1 MRKFRIVIYLCFS
14 TLWVLAQRVDRHGDN
29 WLFGSK
35 ASLYFPFGEDP
46 GISNLNKI
54 TTENAFMTYS
64 DIEGKLV
71 LYSNG
76 TTVWNASNNV
86 IEGAA
91 NLVQSPSPNYPGL
104 IVPIPESDGLFYVF
118 SIDDSK
124 GNANA
129 NSVEFPIFYS
139 KIDIVLNG
147 GEGKL
152 VDSTLLLLDETSFGI
167 TTVKHCNNIDYW
179 LVIHKG
185 TGNGF
190 LSYLITKNGI
200 DTDQPIESKVG
211 IPFIGSSQG
220 LQQEIII
227 SEDGKKLAITKP
239 ANPEGGF
246 IEVFD
251 FDNSTGRVTKSNTTY
266 KNLGKIKGAAFS
278 PDGNFIYVSIF
289 EKQQSVSATEF
300 RNDYKLIQYR
310 TIFAPTYKEVIV
322 AKSFTGQKSESLG
335 EFLVEEGSFGNL
347 KIGPNGKIY
356 LAHIDASALSVIK
369 EANNAGAACDLD
381 YQGFSLNGKKGKS
394 QFPSTV
400 SPDYPEIEVNIAFNA
415 DSLDCNP
422 TISAKLKGL
431 PKAEAKFQWFL
442 NGNEISG
449 ANKIDLK
456 TTQAGEYVVKVSGT
470 CREMKSLKK
479 TITTNSDI
487 EPPISNTNIR
497 YCQGQEILSLIAQGN
512 EIKWYSD
519 GNLATLLKSDVNFL
533 PPLNSNVVAKKNY
546 YVTQTVNN
554 CESPPTQI
562 EIEIVE
568 ASKLN
573 IGESVR
579 KECFGPGQ
587 EIELSLLENTNEP
600 VEWFLNG
607 LFLSNQKSIKVTN
620 YGTYIIQK
628 VDSYCPSSD
637 TLTLEEGCLRFY
649 IPTAF
654 SPNGDGKNETLVLNG
669 NGNFEFTFELV
680 DRRGRI
686 MTAIKNNTFN
696 GQALTLWDGLYFG
709 SPAPIGSYPYTFET
723 KVIEQG
729 KETIDKK
736 QGSILLLR

>member
-1 MRKFRIVIYLCFS
+1 LRKFRIVIYLCFS

-35 ASLYFPFGEDP
+35 ASLYFPFGGDP

-54 TTENAFMTYS
+54 TTENTFMTYS
-64 DIEGKLV
+64 DVEGKLV

-139 KIDIVLNG
+139 KIDMALNAG
-147 GEGKL
+147 SGKKVGL
-152 VDSTLLLLDETSFGI
+152 TLLLRNETSFGM
-167 TTVKHCNNIDYW
+167 TTVKHCNNVDYW

-190 LSYLITKNGI
+190 LSYLITTNGI
-200 DTDQPIESKVG
+200 DTDQAIESKVG
-211 IPFIGSSQG
+211 IPFIGSSLG

-227 SEDGKKLAITKP
+227 SEDGKKLAVTKP

-246 IEVFD
+246 IELFD
-251 FDNSTGRVTKSNTTY
+251 FDNVTGKITRSITTY
-266 KNLGKIKGAAFS
+266 KNLGKIKGAALS
-278 PDGNFIYVSIF
+278 PDGKFIYVSIF
-289 EKQQSVSATEF
+289 ENQQPISATEF
-300 RNDYKLIQYR
+300 RNDFKVVQYR
-310 TIFAPTYKEVIV
+310 TTFAPAYEKVILT
-322 AKSFTGQKSESLG
+322 KSFTGQKSGGLG
-335 EFLVEEGSFGNL
+335 EFLLDVGSFGNL
-347 KIGPNGKIY
+347 KLGPNGKIY
-356 LAHIDASALSVIK
+356 LAHLDATALSIILDP
-369 EANNAGAACDLD
+369 NNAGLACDLD
-381 YQGFSLNGKKGKS
+381 YQGLSLNGKKGS
-394 QFPSTV
+394 NQFSSTV
-400 SPDYPEIEVNIAFNA
+400 SPDYPEIEASIAFNA
-415 DSLDCNP
+415 DSLACNP
-422 TISAKLKGL
+422 TLSVKLKGL
-431 PKAEAKFQWFL
+431 QEANAKFQWFL

-456 TTQAGEYVVKVSGT
+456 ITEAGDYMVKVSDD
-470 CREMKSLKK
+470 CREAKSLIKA
-479 TITTNSDI
+479 ITASSDI
-487 EPPISNTNIR
+487 ESPISDIKIK
-497 YCQGQEILSLIAQGN
+497 YCQGEEIRSLTAQGTN
-512 EIKWYSD
+512 IKWYSD
-519 GNLATLLKSDVNFL
+519 ANLATLLKSEVNFL
-533 PPLNSNVVAKKNY
+533 PPLNSNVVAKKMY

-562 EIEIVE
+562 EIEIAE

-579 KECFGPGQ
+579 TECFGPGQ
-587 EIELSLLENTNEP
+587 EIEISLLENTNEP

-607 LFLSNQKSIKVTN
+607 LFLSNQKSIKATN

-723 KVIEQG
+723 KVIEEG

-736 QGSILLLR
+736 RGSILLLR